1 MAVKCPFVHEVI
13 LPASVG
19 IRGAGTCYISFP
31 NESIGMKEPVLPRS
45 PLPSF
50 CQCGES
56 VQNLADNSLVGEGRT
71 MGCVKCDQPILHAFP
86 SRGLKTV

>member
-1 MAVKCPFVHEVI
+1 MLAIVSCHTVLGSFGETVGTWEAALKMAVKCQFVNEVI

-45 PLPSF
+45 PHPPF
-50 CQCGES
+50 ANVEVCAES
-56 VQNLADNSLVGEGRT
+56 G
-71 MGCVKCDQPILHAFP
+71 
-86 SRGLKTV
+86 